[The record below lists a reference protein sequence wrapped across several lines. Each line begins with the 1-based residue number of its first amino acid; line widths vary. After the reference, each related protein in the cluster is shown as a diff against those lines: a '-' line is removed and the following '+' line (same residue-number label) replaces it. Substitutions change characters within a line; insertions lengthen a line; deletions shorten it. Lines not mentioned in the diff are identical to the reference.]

1 MKPGYILLLILA
13 SITTLAFSQADL
25 AIATA
30 SFQPGFVDRGEIF
43 RVDVTV
49 ANFGNTTADANYLFI
64 YYSQDLTVSDD
75 EIISR
80 VSVKE
85 LAPYESQDIVFL
97 YPISPS
103 LSPGN
108 YYLAFEA
115 DPFDDVPESDES
127 NLFCASNNV
136 GCVRFN
142 ISGTVRNYQK
152 FTYPILF
159 VHGWTGDSRT
169 WDEFTGEAAL
179 YYGWS
184 YGGRLDYCL
193 NPDGNQSTSDG
204 YYQSF
209 VNTSNLGVGDYYTV
223 NFDISANG
231 VLFVGNDLIPFNDDY
246 SNQSAVVKQ
255 GWAVGDAIE
264 RVLDL
269 TGAEK
274 VILAGH
280 SMGGL
285 ACREYLQNPEN
296 WQPDGTHHVAKLLT
310 IGTPNGGS
318 NFTGFSIGSFVGLDE
333 SSEAVR
339 DLRYPSGSFNGQYL
353 FGGQELNSS
362 FFHNDDVDC
371 NGFVGDNI
379 AGLNEKA
386 SPGDVN
392 YSCIVG
398 VGNNLPSLQGDGI
411 VAEGRA
417 DLNNYL
423 FPQPPLS
430 ALHADRFD
438 VTTSHTSI
446 HEQNHSTIIRGLDEP
461 PLYGLAYPIPLNSFN
476 YAFSTEQAENT
487 PIPPPND
494 DVDWDD
500 FVIEVTQDG
509 LLEVDIWNIPVHGFA
524 LFLLD
529 ENLEVLREV
538 QSFGH
543 SNVGFDYQA
552 SPGAYYIEVGSIPT
566 PNSWRFPYSYS
577 VSFTPESGV
586 VAGFSSNVQEG
597 CAPLAVSFTDQS
609 EGSPVSYS
617 WSFPGGTPST
627 SNAANP
633 TVTYSQPGIYPVTL
647 TVTGSAGSNS
657 ITRNGYITVRAAPG
671 AAFSVGVQ
679 QNNTVAFTNQTQFE
693 GEIPEY
699 LWNFGDGQTSTEVS
713 PSHTY
718 ANGGMYTVVL
728 TATNSCGNSTASR
741 AVDIMVVSTTVTYQD
756 AELLIFPNPTDDGL
770 TVQIRGSD
778 NGDYRLSIVNHIG
791 QVVRQKVAAK
801 TGEMLSAWFDV
812 SDLPAGAY
820 MVRVQSRKGS
830 WIGKVMKE

>member
-1 MKPGYILLLILA
+1 MNCLKYLLTLLLFNP
-13 SITTLAFSQADL
+13 TRFAFPQADL
-25 AIATA
+25 AITAA
-30 SFQPGFVDRGEIF
+30 SFQPSFVDRGEIF
-43 RVDVTV
+43 QVEATV
-49 ANFGNTTADANYLFI
+49 ANLGNATAAANYLFI

-85 LAPYESQDIVFL
+85 LAPNESQEVVFL
-97 YPISPS
+97 YPVSPS

-108 YYLAFEA
+108 YYIGFEV

-127 NLFCASNNV
+127 NLFCAANNS

-142 ISGTVRNYQK
+142 VSGTVLNSQK

-169 WDEFTGEAAL
+169 WDEFTSEATSS
-179 YYGWS
+179 YGWS

-204 YYQSF
+204 YYRSF
-209 VNTSNLGVGDYYTV
+209 VNVSSLRIGDYYTV

-231 VLFVGNDLIPFNDDY
+231 VLFVGNDGIPFNNDY
-246 SNQSAVVKQ
+246 SNQSATVKQ
-255 GWAVGDAIE
+255 GWTVGDAIE
-264 RVLDL
+264 KVLDL

-296 WQPDGTHHVAKLLT
+296 WQADGAHHVAKLLT

-318 NFTGFSIGSFVGLDE
+318 NVTGGALGGFVGFDE
-333 SSEAVR
+333 FSEAVR
-339 DLRYPSGSFNGQYL
+339 DLRYPSILFEGQYL
-353 FGGQELNSS
+353 FGGLENSIS
-362 FFHNDDVDC
+362 LYYNDDVDC
-371 NGFVGDNI
+371 NGTVGDLI
-379 AGLNEKA
+379 TGLNEKA
-386 SPGDVN
+386 TPVDVN
-392 YSCIVG
+392 YSCVLSPNDG
-398 VGNNLPSLQGDGI
+398 V
-411 VAEGRA
+411 VALSRA

-423 FPQPPLS
+423 MAAPPL
-430 ALHADRFD
+430 APPFADKFT
-438 VTTSHTSI
+438 VSSFHLNI
-446 HEQNHSTIIRGLDEP
+446 HKENHSTLIRGLDEP
-461 PLYGLAYPIPLNSFN
+461 AFYDLAYPISLNSLNFG
-476 YAFSTEQAENT
+476 YSTEQSETN

-494 DVDWDD
+494 EVDWDD
-500 FVIEVTQDG
+500 FVIEITQDG
-509 LLEVDIWNIPVHGFA
+509 LLEVDIWNIPVYGFA

-529 ENLEVLREV
+529 DNYEVLQEV
-538 QSFGH
+538 QSFGR
-543 SNVGFDYQA
+543 SNIGFDYQV

-566 PNSWRFPYSYS
+566 PNSWRFPYGYS
-577 VSFTPESGV
+577 VVFTPETGV
-586 VAGFSSNVQEG
+586 VAGFTSNVQEG

-647 TVTGSAGSNS
+647 TVTGAAGSNT
-657 ITRNGYITVRAAPG
+657 IARDGYITVRTTPE
-671 AAFSVGVQ
+671 AAFSFEVQ

-713 PSHTY
+713 PTHTY

-728 TATNSCGNSTASR
+728 AATNSCGNSTAFR
-741 AVDIMVVSTTVTYQD
+741 AVDIMVVSTTAAYQD
-756 AELLIFPNPTDDGL
+756 AELLLFPNPTDDEL
-770 TVQIRGSD
+770 TVQIRG
-778 NGDYRLSIVNHIG
+778 GDDGEYRLSIVNSIG
-791 QVVRQKVAAK
+791 QVVRQKVASK
-801 TGEMLSAWFDV
+801 TGRILTARFDV
-812 SDLPAGAY
+812 SDLSAGAY
-820 MVRVQSRKGS
+820 VVRVQSERG
-830 WIGKVMKE
+830 ILMGKVVKD